1 MKKLLL
7 ILLASIVLSLTLI
20 SCDMLGNI
28 TGTDEPLDTNTDTT
42 PQECVHEW
50 VDATCKAP
58 KTCSKCKAT
67 EGGVSDH
74 KYSEATCTEPET
86 CETCGMWFGLALGHD
101 YLPASCYAPRTCKVC
116 GHQKGD
122 PTHDFVNAT
131 CTTPKTCTLCD
142 GIEGTPLGHSFE
154 VEVIDPTCTADGYE
168 LLSCTVCDFT
178 DVGDT
183 FPMEG
188 HDRLSFVY
196 NGDATYKKDGTATM
210 ACPYCD
216 YSVTKTITGSAALIS
231 EAFAGKKISILGD
244 SISTYTNYST
254 GIAADTTNSTIRNN
268 LVWYGY
274 DPAQPTFG
282 GTSVDST
289 WWQRTINA
297 LGADRLVNNSN
308 SGESVFD
315 AVKERCMQLHDD
327 TGENAGET
335 PDIIFIYLGTNDN
348 YRTMGNPALL
358 NMEDIARKCDNL
370 NYTPTYLTEAYAI
383 MLYRIQKTYPDAEI
397 YCLTNLERSDV
408 KVELTHSVS
417 NVIREVAALFDG
429 VYVADIC
436 TEAGISRY
444 ADDYL
449 DYIPL
454 DQGGKSIHPGTE
466 GMRAISEVLMSTILE
481 NSRYIDGE
489 FEKLI
494 EKCNE

>member
-1 MKKLLL
+1 MKKALFLLIVSIAFSLLL
-7 ILLASIVLSLTLI
+7 T
-20 SCDMLGNI
+20 SCDVINGI
-28 TGTDEPLDTNTDTT
+28 IGGEDPADTT
-42 PQECVHEW
+42 ECVHDWQE
-50 VDATCKAP
+50 ATCKEP

-67 EGGVSDH
+67 QGGISDH
-74 KYSEATCTEPET
+74 QYSTATCTEPEVCIYCGIWYGLALGHDFTPATCYSPRRCTVCGYEKGEPVHEYAAATCTEPET
-86 CETCGMWFGLALGHD
+86 CVKCNAVGSDALGHQFNTEVI
-101 YLPASCYAPRTCKVC
+101 A
-116 GHQKGD
+116 
-122 PTHDFVNAT
+122 AT
-131 CTTPKTCTLCD
+131 CNR
-142 GIEGTPLGHSFE
+142 
-154 VEVIDPTCTADGYE
+154 DGYE
-168 LLSCTVCDFT
+168 HLYCEVCGFT
-178 DVGDT
+178 DVGEV
-183 FPMEG
+183 FPMVG
-188 HDRLSFVY
+188 HDTLTYVY
-196 NGDATYKKDGTATM
+196 NGDATFEQDGTATM

-216 YSVTKTITGSAALIS
+216 YSVTKTITGSATLIS
-231 EAFAGKKISILGD
+231 EAFRGKKISILGD
-244 SISTYTNYST
+244 SISTYTNYSN
-254 GIAADTTNSTIRNN
+254 GVAADTTNSTIRNN

-274 DPAQPTFG
+274 DPGQPTFG
-282 GTSVDST
+282 GSSCDST
-289 WWQRTINA
+289 WWQMTINT

-335 PDIIFIYLGTNDN
+335 PDIIFVYLGTNDN
-348 YRTMGNPALL
+348 YRSMGNTALL
-358 NMEDIARKCDNL
+358 NMEDIARKGDNL

-466 GMRAISEVLMSTILE
+466 GMKAISEVLMNTILM
-481 NSRYIDGE
+481 NSRYIDGA
-489 FEKLI
+489 FEELMPDN
-494 EKCNE
+494 NE